1 MTSSVVVVGLGEVGR
16 PLFELIERGG
26 VPVAGIDVDTRE
38 LPAPGSAE
46 LMHICFPYEIPD
58 FVGEAARYIELL
70 QPRLTV
76 INSTVSVG
84 TTRAVHE
91 RTGARIAHSP
101 VRGKHVRM
109 LEEISSYV
117 KFVGAIDARTGAGVA
132 EHFESLGL
140 RTRVLPSPEATEFA
154 KLTET
159 TYFGLLI
166 AWAQELE
173 RHCDALN
180 LDYDDITAFYEEI
193 AFLPPKYFPG
203 VIGGH
208 CVMPNIELLSQLGD
222 SALLDAIRSSD
233 AQKRTREERL
243 TGPAVPR
250 AASSLRERARLAR

>member
-1 MTSSVVVVGLGEVGR
+1 VTSSVVVGLGEVGR

-26 VPVAGIDVDTRE
+26 AAVTGVDVDTRE
-38 LPAPGSAE
+38 LPEPGSVE

-58 FVGEAARYIELL
+58 FIGEAARYIELL
-70 QPRLTV
+70 EPRLTV
-76 INSTVSVG
+76 IHSTVSVG

-109 LEEISSYV
+109 LEELSSYV
-117 KFVGAIDARTGAGVA
+117 KFVGAVDASTGAEVA

-140 RTRVLPSPEATEFA
+140 RTRVLPSPESTELA

-222 SALLDAIRSSD
+222 SPLLDAIRSSD
-233 AQKRTREERL
+233 AQKRAREARA
-243 TGPAVPR
+243 TGSAIPA
-250 AASSLRERARLAR
+250 ATSS